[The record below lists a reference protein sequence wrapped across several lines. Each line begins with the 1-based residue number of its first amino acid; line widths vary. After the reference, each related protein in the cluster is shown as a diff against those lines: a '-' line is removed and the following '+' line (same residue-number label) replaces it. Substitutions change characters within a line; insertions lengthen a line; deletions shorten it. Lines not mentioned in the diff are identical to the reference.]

1 MHVKLLQSCAI
12 LFDPMDCSPPGF
24 SIHGILQARV
34 PEWVAMSSSRNLPN
48 PGIET
53 VSPASP
59 ALQVDS
65 LPLSQREAPKTQAC
79 KEQRN
84 TKNYQSSRFCNWSLL

>member
-1 MHVKLLQSCAI
+1 MRVKLLQSCAI

-24 SIHGILQARV
+24 SVHRILQARR

-48 PGIET
+48 PGIEP
-53 VSPASP
+53 VSPAAP

-65 LPLSQREAPKTQAC
+65 LPLSHWGKPK
-79 KEQRN
+79 
-84 TKNYQSSRFCNWSLL
+84 S

>member
-1 MHVKLLQSCAI
+1 MRVKLLQSCAI

-24 SIHGILQARV
+24 SVHRILQARI

-48 PGIET
+48 PGIEP
-53 VSPASP
+53 VSPAAP

-65 LPLSQREAPKTQAC
+65 LPLSHQGSPK
-79 KEQRN
+79 N
-84 TKNYQSSRFCNWSLL
+84 TGMQGTKKHKKLPELSFL